1 LCGCIGAY
9 RVGKV
14 ERAFNRK
21 NAVYA
26 RACIEF
32 DVSGAR
38 RSALQRRSCPVLVV
52 ELMPT
57 TRRGVEYPEQNL
69 AGFNGIRG
77 PSRNVDISIEVA
89 RWHHPEKWIPVFG
102 KTSCSNNI

>member
-1 LCGCIGAY
+1 MKVYTPRYVFLCGCIGAY

-26 RACIEF
+26 RECIEF

-38 RSALQRRSCPVLVV
+38 RSALRRRSCPPVFVV
-52 ELMPT
+52 ERIHADNPT
-57 TRRGVEYPEQNL
+57 GRRVSRTASGRVQRHPRAECNL
-69 AGFNGIRG
+69 
-77 PSRNVDISIEVA
+77 DIIIEVA
-89 RWHHPEKWIPVFG
+89 
-102 KTSCSNNI
+102 C